1 MKSIP
6 SARQRVAATALD
18 GRLIYAIA
26 RRILPRRN
34 DYATDAAL
42 FDELVPELA
51 RLGVIT
57 RGQLE
62 RLLTRHRRA
71 LLADDRSRLAP
82 QEIRLY
88 IEMYGELDVRDAL
101 RRQYWFAYPAL
112 IRNALESEFGEAA
125 VAQADAEDPAQA

>member
-1 MKSIP
+1 MKP
-6 SARQRVAATALD
+6 HLSARQRIAAIPLHGALIH
-18 GRLIYAIA
+18 RIA

-34 DYATDAAL
+34 DYMADPAL
-42 FDELVPELA
+42 FDALLPELHH
-51 RLGVIT
+51 LGITT

-82 QEIRLY
+82 HEIRLY
-88 IEMYGELDVRDAL
+88 IAMYGELDVRDAL

-112 IRNALESEFGEAA
+112 IRNALEYEFGAEAA
-125 VAQADAEDPAQA
+125 EAAAQAVEQA